1 MLDLNLSVSDDLDL
15 GALICEEILDKSFH
29 PLSPMLSVV
38 LSRTSVVGRLGNC
51 PDKMP
56 VRFLNISFLSLTL
69 LSLHLFFSV
78 GRLKSCL
85 AGKLFQFFFMFNCF
99 LLFLFFLWLAG

>member
-1 MLDLNLSVSDDLDL
+1 MLDLDLSVSDDLDL

-29 PLSPMLSVV
+29 PPSPMLSVV
-38 LSRTSVVGRLGNC
+38 LSRSSVVGRLGNC

-56 VRFLNISFLSLTL
+56 VRFLNISFLLLTL
-69 LSLHLFFSV
+69 LSLNLFFGV
-78 GRLKSCL
+78 GRLKPCL
-85 AGKLFQFFFMFNCF
+85 AGILVQFSFTFNCF